1 MQFKARRVAREVNVS
16 PEHPLKEFAVL
27 VGGLTACLV
36 ALYIALGLAVDLIV
50 PRIGP
55 SLEEKLGSAV
65 ASGMKPPEASP
76 AGRRLQEVLDTLT
89 VRMEEKDR
97 TYVVSLMNAG
107 EANAMALP
115 GGRII
120 VMSELVK
127 EARSENEIA
136 MVLGHELGHFANRD
150 HLRGLGR
157 GLVLVF
163 LAVLLTGADSA
174 VSGFAEMALGGTEMQ
189 FSQKQELEADAFG
202 LELLVAA
209 YGHAG
214 GATAFFERILEGGES
229 RLKYFFAS
237 HPYPAERVAALRK
250 TIEEKGYAVREAL
263 PLDEDFRTFADEEKE
278 P

>member
-1 MQFKARRVAREVNVS
+1 VEREVNVS
-16 PEHPLKEFAVL
+16 PEHPLQEFAVL

-36 ALYIALGLAVDLIV
+36 AAYIALGFAVDLVV

-55 SLEEKLGSAV
+55 SLEEKLGNAV
-65 ASGMKPPEASP
+65 AAGMEKPQASP
-76 AGRRLQEVLDTLT
+76 AGRRLQDVLDTLT
-89 VRMEEKDR
+89 ERMAEKDR
-97 TYVVSLMNAG
+97 AYAVSLMKAG

-120 VMSELVK
+120 VMSQLVK
-127 EARSENEIA
+127 EAQSENEIA

-163 LAVLLTGADSA
+163 LAVLFTGADSA
-174 VSGFAEMALGGTEMQ
+174 VSGLAETALGGTEMQ

-202 LELLVAA
+202 LELLVEA

-214 GATAFFERILEGGES
+214 GATAFFERMLEGGES

-250 TIEEKGYAVREAL
+250 TIAEKGYAVGRAI
-263 PLDEDFRTFADEEKE
+263 PLDDAFRDFEDEKKE